1 MQARPA
7 LLALLLALLL
17 GCAARAPAP
26 ATSPATPAD
35 SLTKLEVAV
44 TVDDLPV
51 HGPAF
56 AGMDRRALE
65 ERFLAAFAAH
75 HLPPVY
81 GFVNGKSVDDDPATE
96 AILRRWLSSGNLL
109 GNHTWSHPSL
119 NKTALPDY
127 LADVR
132 AGERILTKLAPAGDW
147 KLFRYPFL
155 QEGDTAEKHDGVRS
169 FLSHEGYAIAE
180 VTIDADDWAYSP
192 PYVRCKEKHDD
203 DALLKLHQ
211 SFVAGHVEELRR
223 VRAFTRAFEQHDVPQ
238 ILLLHLGAA
247 DANAIEDLLTAYEAE
262 GVRWLGL
269 RAALADPFY
278 AEETQPNPFGSA
290 LPYRIARERGVDME
304 PPVWA
309 RGLEQRLSETC
320 R

>member
-7 LLALLLALLL
+7 LLLALLLALLH
-17 GCAARAPAP
+17 GCAARTP
-26 ATSPATPAD
+26 ATSPATPAV
-35 SLTKLEVAV
+35 SLTTLEVAV

-65 ERFLAAFAAH
+65 ERLLAAFAAH

-81 GFVNGKSVDDDPATE
+81 GFVNGKRVDDDPATE
-96 AILRRWLSSGNLL
+96 AILRRWVESGNLL
-109 GNHTWSHPSL
+109 GNHTWSHPAL

-127 LADVR
+127 LTDVR
-132 AGERILTKLAPAGDW
+132 AGERILKKLAPDGDW

-155 QEGDTAEKHDGVRS
+155 QEGDTAEKQDGVRS
-169 FLSHEGYAIAE
+169 FLSREGYAIAE

-192 PYVRCKEKHDD
+192 PYVRCKDQHDD
-203 DALLKLHQ
+203 DALVKLHQ

-223 VRAFTRAFEQHDVPQ
+223 VRAFTRGFAQHDVPQ

-247 DANAIEDLLTAYEAE
+247 DANAIEALLTAYEVE
-262 GVRWLGL
+262 GAHWIGL

-278 AEETQPNPFGSA
+278 AEQTQPSPFGSS
-290 LPYRIARERGVDME
+290 LPYRVAHDRGVDME

-309 RGLEQRLSETC
+309 RGLEQRLAETC
-320 R
+320 P

>member
-7 LLALLLALLL
+7 LLLALLL
-17 GCAARAPAP
+17 HGCAARTP
-26 ATSPATPAD
+26 ATSPATPAAV
-35 SLTKLEVAV
+35 SLTTLEVAV

-56 AGMDRRALE
+56 AGMNRRALE

-81 GFVNGKSVDDDPATE
+81 GFVNGKGVDDDPATE
-96 AILRRWLSSGNLL
+96 AILRRWIESGNLL

-132 AGERILTKLAPAGDW
+132 AGERILKKLTPDGDW

-155 QEGDTAEKHDGVRS
+155 QEGDTAEKQDGVRS
-169 FLSHEGYAIAE
+169 FLSHEGYAIAQ

-203 DALLKLHQ
+203 DALVKLHQ

-223 VRAFTRAFEQHDVPQ
+223 VRAFTRGFAQHDVPQ

-262 GVRWLGL
+262 GAHWIGL

-278 AEETQPNPFGSA
+278 AEQTQPNPFGSS
-290 LPYRIARERGVDME
+290 LPYRIAHNHGVDME

-309 RGLEQRLSETC
+309 RGLEQRLAATC